1 MNFGETLTYWYL
13 RLNGFFPLSNF
24 VLHRMNIEGRPSAD
38 TDLLA
43 VRFPHVF
50 EEIGGQQDDWDHR
63 QFAEWGLRL
72 DESLALIVEV
82 KTGTPFGDIRAW
94 RPERLR
100 AAVQRLG
107 MFGPNLIED
116 LVEELSV
123 RSTATRVG
131 WPVAK
136 LLVSNTPRPGDS
148 WLNLTLERA
157 EDFIRQR
164 IHNYEAEKRADRL
177 FFPEPLMQYFAWR
190 G

>member
-24 VLHRMNIEGRPSAD
+24 VLHRRDIEGRPSAD

-50 EEIGGQQDDWDHR
+50 EEIGGQQDDWDNQ
-63 QFAEWGLRL
+63 QFASWGLQL
-72 DESLALIVEV
+72 DGPLALIVEV
-82 KTGTPFGDIRAW
+82 KTGEAYGPIRAW

-100 AAVQRLG
+100 AAIQRLG
-107 MFGPNLIED
+107 IFEANLVED
-116 LVEELSV
+116 IVEELRA
-123 RSTATRVG
+123 RSSTTRG
-131 WPVAK
+131 NWSVAK
-136 LLVSNTPRPGDS
+136 LLVSNVPRADDL
-148 WLNLTLERA
+148 WHNLTLEDA

-177 FFPEPLMQYFAWR
+177 FFPESLMQYFAWK